1 MAGLVN
7 INNPIAE
14 QLEYIITLIS
24 TFDSE
29 KTGVFIAMTPLL
41 AQPPLKKASHRHV
54 MKWKWDVLTI

>member
-54 MKWKWDVLTI
+54 MK

>member
-41 AQPPLKKASHRHV
+41 VQPPLKKASHRHV
-54 MKWKWDVLTI
+54 MK